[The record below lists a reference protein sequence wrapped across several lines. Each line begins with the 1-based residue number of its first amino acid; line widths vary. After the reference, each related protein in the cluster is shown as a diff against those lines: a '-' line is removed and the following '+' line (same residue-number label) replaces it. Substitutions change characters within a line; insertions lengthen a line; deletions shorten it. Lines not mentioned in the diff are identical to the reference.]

1 MTSRHPGRLLPALGR
16 LVVARP
22 VLVILAWLGTAA
34 VLVLTIPPLAVV
46 AQRNPPPMLPAD
58 APVLAAGTAM
68 QAAFGEAGSGNLAVV
83 VLHHDRERFTDD
95 DEAVYRDLVTRLRA
109 DTADVESVQDFI
121 TTPELREVMTSK
133 DNQAWTLPV
142 SLTGTMGTPAGQA
155 AFRGAMAI
163 VRESTA
169 DTALTADVVG
179 PAATLEDVNAIGA
192 DDQHV
197 IEIATVVLVLTILIL
212 VYRNAVAMLMPLLTI
227 GVSLV
232 IAQQVVA
239 GLGLLGLG
247 LGPQTLM
254 LMTGMMMGA
263 GVDYAVFLFSRYQEL
278 LRAGRKSDDALIA
291 ALQTIGEVIAGSAGT
306 VALTFVGLGLATL
319 GVFATVGPALTITI
333 ATGFLASMTLL
344 PAQIAIA
351 GRRGWIAP
359 RRDLTGRLW
368 RRTGVAVVR
377 RPGRYLAASLVLLIG
392 LAACTGFAR
401 FNFDDRITLPADAL
415 SNRGYDAMTA
425 HFPISTTLQQ
435 FVVIHTP
442 DQDLRTPR
450 ALGDLEQLAARIAQ
464 LPGIEAVRG
473 LTRPT
478 GETLEQGRATYQAG
492 EVGGKL
498 RDASSQIT
506 RNDANLSKL
515 TDGADQLADVLGEV
529 RDQVSGSLGT
539 IRVLVSALTELQR
552 KVGGGPTL
560 AEIDRTATLVDNIQT
575 MGGALDDSVE
585 RMSRLHTWA
594 APMVAVLNTAPACDA
609 DPGCA
614 AGRADL
620 AALADSGDNPS
631 MQALGELVRQLKNT
645 KSSTTLGDSV
655 RTLGRSLA
663 TVTASARTLGLGGAA
678 GRQHTLI
685 EALNGAGTLAE
696 SSRKLADGVQLLV
709 DQTRKVGGG
718 LDQAS
723 EFLLAMKRDAAT
735 PSTAGFYIPPEVLT
749 QKEFEKVAKL
759 FVSADGRTVRY
770 LVQTALNPFGTA
782 AMDQVDQIVAAARS
796 TLPNTALAG
805 AQISMVGFSA
815 VNHDIRD
822 YYTSDLRFIVI
833 LTLVVVFLIL
843 ALLLRAVVA
852 PLYLVAS
859 VVLSYASAL
868 GIGVALFQFGLGQ
881 ELHWSVPGM
890 AFLVLVAVGADYNL
904 LLISRIRQESG
915 RGVRTGTIRTVAA
928 TGGVITSAGLIFAA
942 SMLSLTVSSIS
953 TVVQMGFVIGVGLL
967 LDTFVVRTVTVP
979 ALCVL
984 IGDANWWPAGGRTR
998 YRTRSKVPLA

>member
-1 MTSRHPGRLLPALGR
+1 MTQSHPGRVLPAIGR
-16 LVVARP
+16 LVVAHP
-22 VLVILAWLGTAA
+22 VLVILAWVATAV
-34 VLVLTIPPLAVV
+34 VLTLTIPPLAVV
-46 AQRNPPPMLPAD
+46 AQRNPPPLLPAD
-58 APVLAAGTAM
+58 APVLMAGNAM
-68 QAAFGEAGSGNLAVV
+68 QSAFGEAGSGNVAVV
-83 VLHHDRERFTDD
+83 VLHDGHGLSPG
-95 DEAVYRDLVTRLRA
+95 DESVYRDLVARLRA
-109 DTADVESVQDFI
+109 DTDDVESIQDFVAI
-121 TTPELREVMTSK
+121 PELREVMTSK
-133 DNQAWTLPV
+133 DQQAWTLPI
-142 SLTGTMGTPAGQA
+142 SLTGTMGTPGGQA
-155 AFRGAMAI
+155 AFRGAMRI
-163 VRESTA
+163 VEEATA
-169 DTALTADVVG
+169 HTALTADVVG
-179 PAATLEDVNAIGA
+179 PAATLEDVNDIGA
-192 DDQHV
+192 GDQHL

-212 VYRNAVAMLMPLLTI
+212 VYRNVAAMLMPLLTI

-232 IAQQVVA
+232 VAQQVVA

-278 LRAGRKSDDALIA
+278 LRAGQRSDDALVA
-291 ALQTIGEVIAGSAGT
+291 ALQTIGEVITGSAGT

-319 GVFATVGPALTITI
+319 GVFATVGPALTVTI

-344 PAQIAIA
+344 PAQIVIA

-377 RPGRYLAASLVLLIG
+377 RPGRYLAVSLAALLG
-392 LAACTGFAR
+392 LAACTGFAK
-401 FNFDDRITLPADAL
+401 FNFDDRITLPAEAA

-435 FVVIHTP
+435 FVVIHAP
-442 DQDLRTPR
+442 DQDLRSPR
-450 ALGDLEQLAARIAQ
+450 ALGDLEQLAARVAQ
-464 LPGIEAVRG
+464 LPGIDAVRG

-478 GETLEQGRATYQAG
+478 GETLEQSRATYQAG

-498 RDASSQIT
+498 RDASSQIA
-506 RNDANLSKL
+506 RNDGNLSQL
-515 TDGADQLADVLGEV
+515 SDGADKLAEVLGQV
-529 RDQVSGSLGT
+529 RDQVSGSLGS
-539 IRVLVSALTELQR
+539 IRILLGALTELQT
-552 KVGGGPTL
+552 KVGGGLTL
-560 AEIDRTATLVDNIQT
+560 AEIDRTATLVDNMQT
-575 MGGALDDSVE
+575 MGGALDQSIE

-594 APMVAVLNTAPACDA
+594 APMVTALNASPVCDA
-609 DPGCA
+609 DPGCV

-620 AALADSGDNPS
+620 TQLAESGDNPP
-631 MQALGELVRQLKNT
+631 MQALKALVQQLKNT

-655 RTLGRSLA
+655 RKLGRSLA
-663 TVTASARTLGLGGAA
+663 TVSASARSLGLGGA
-678 GRQHTLI
+678 GGTQNKLV

-709 DQTRKVGGG
+709 DRTREVGGG

-723 EFLLAMKRDAAT
+723 QFLLAMKRDPAT
-735 PSTAGFYIPPEVLT
+735 PSMAGFYIPPEVLSHS
-749 QKEFEKVAKL
+749 EFEKAAKL
-759 FVSADGRTVRY
+759 FVSADGHTVRY
-770 LVQTALNPFGTA
+770 LVQTALNPFGTE
-782 AMDQVDQIVAAARS
+782 AMDQVDQIIGAARS
-796 TLPNTALAG
+796 ALPNTTLAG
-805 AQISMVGFSA
+805 AEISMVGFSA

-822 YYTSDLRFIVI
+822 YYTSDLRFIVV

-868 GIGVALFQFGLGQ
+868 GIGVAVFQFGLGQ
-881 ELHWSVPGM
+881 HLHWSVPAM

-942 SMLSLTVSSIS
+942 SMLALTVSSIS

-967 LDTFVVRTVTVP
+967 LDTFLVRTVTVP

-984 IGDANWWPAGGRTR
+984 VGDANWWPSGR
-998 YRTRSKVPLA
+998 YRTRSKAPLT